1 MGIDKKWIICRDS
14 LITRLASYRGMLSEL
29 PKIDDVD
36 LRARKE
42 EPIRDVIYET
52 KRYLRGL
59 YIVFPELRLG
69 NNSLV

>member
-1 MGIDKKWIICRDS
+1 MAIDERWVVCRDS
-14 LITRLASYRGMLSEL
+14 LITRLVSYQRMLSEL

-52 KRYLRGL
+52 KRHLEGL
-59 YIVFPELRLG
+59 YTVFPKLIPEG
-69 NNSLV
+69 